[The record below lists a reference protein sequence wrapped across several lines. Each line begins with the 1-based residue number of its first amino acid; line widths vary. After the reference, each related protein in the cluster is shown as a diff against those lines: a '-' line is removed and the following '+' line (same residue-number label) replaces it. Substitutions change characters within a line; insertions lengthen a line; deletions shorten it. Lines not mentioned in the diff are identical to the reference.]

1 MNGYMQLNK
10 AFLDYGMRL
19 KLDGFYYYGAY
30 FHRDEMENNDVHK
43 ASCIFSPKEQ
53 LCGHPDIQHGG
64 ATATIA
70 DQNSGMLAMLYS
82 KELVATADLFVK
94 YKKPVKRGQLYVW

>member
-1 MNGYMQLNK
+1 MNGYMQVNK

-19 KLDGFYYYGAY
+19 KLDGFSFYGTY
-30 FHRDEMENNDVHK
+30 FNRNEMDNNSIHK
-43 ASCIFSPKEQ
+43 ASVIFCPKEQ

-70 DQNSGMLAMLYS
+70 DQSSGILAMLYS
-82 KELVATADLFVK
+82 K
-94 YKKPVKRGQLYVW
+94 